1 MLCGRA
7 APVGPRCAPRAV
19 RLRVSAVATPRR
31 AQPHAGDEGKLQSVA
46 RQRSAAAPV
55 RGRRA
60 SPQLRLRS
68 DIREARR
75 APHGDCKKLRG
86 SAAPLVLA
94 RSDRGA
100 DLAQAAFSF
109 LTPRAFRRSWRRA
122 ASRAPQAPRSYH
134 AAPPAGR
141 RARAARAVQPP
152 CGWCSQRCAL
162 HLSLLRAAEY
172 PHLCGRAGCT
182 NSVARGC
189 RGNRG
194 SARYLYSLYSE
205 RPCWH
210 VS

>member
-1 MLCGRA
+1 MLLCGLA

-100 DLAQAAFSF
+100 DLARRFCFDTSLRFSQVLAPRRF
-109 LTPRAFRRSWRRA
+109 ARTTSATTRPRCTASRTPRSRCASCSAARLMVTALATVRA
-122 ASRAPQAPRSYH
+122 APIAAPRRRISASLRSRRLH
-134 AAPPAGR
+134 KLGR
-141 RARAARAVQPP
+141 SRLPRQPRL
-152 CGWCSQRCAL
+152 GAL
-162 HLSLLRAAEY
+162 
-172 PHLCGRAGCT
+172 PIQ
-182 NSVARGC
+182 
-189 RGNRG
+189 
-194 SARYLYSLYSE
+194 
-205 RPCWH
+205 PIF
-210 VS
+210 

>member
-1 MLCGRA
+1 MLLCGLA

-46 RQRSAAAPV
+46 IQRSAAAPAPSEV
-55 RGRRA
+55 RVTHV

-100 DLAQAAFSF
+100 DLARRFCFDTSLRFSQVLAPRRF
-109 LTPRAFRRSWRRA
+109 ARTTSATTRPRCTASRTPRSRCASCSAALRMVLATVRA
-122 ASRAPQAPRSYH
+122 APIAAPRRRISASLRSRRLH
-134 AAPPAGR
+134 KLGR
-141 RARAARAVQPP
+141 SRLPRQPRL
-152 CGWCSQRCAL
+152 GAL
-162 HLSLLRAAEY
+162 
-172 PHLCGRAGCT
+172 PIQ
-182 NSVARGC
+182 
-189 RGNRG
+189 
-194 SARYLYSLYSE
+194 
-205 RPCWH
+205 PIF
-210 VS
+210 